1 VRLQTYS
8 NERPIA
14 KAAGLDD
21 ADAAIAY
28 AVEGW
33 LLGEGDPPHSIC
45 LTDDGRD
52 LSGTSK
58 RARRNVG

>member
-8 NERPIA
+8 NERLIA
-14 KAAGLDD
+14 KAAGLHD

-33 LLGEGDPPHSIC
+33 LLGEGDPSIAAVRMGC
-45 LTDDGRD
+45 
-52 LSGTSK
+52 
-58 RARRNVG
+58 RAL